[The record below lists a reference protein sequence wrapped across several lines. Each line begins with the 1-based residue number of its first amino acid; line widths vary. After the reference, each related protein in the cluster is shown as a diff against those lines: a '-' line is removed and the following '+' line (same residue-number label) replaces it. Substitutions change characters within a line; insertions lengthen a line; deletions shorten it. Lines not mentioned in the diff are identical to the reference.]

1 MTNLIRWLDYRG
13 KGTGRN
19 APPKKKGEMMFLEQK
34 IETILAS
41 LQSIEDKVDRLM
53 AESEVVRADLA
64 SLKDNKPTTEQD
76 LKEEF
81 SDFKERW
88 QSDSPDVQTL
98 KNTLLS
104 LRNSLGGITDA
115 LTQQGGPEKEEV
127 K

>member
-1 MTNLIRWLDYRG
+1 
-13 KGTGRN
+13 
-19 APPKKKGEMMFLEQK
+19 MMFLEQK

-64 SLKDNKPTTEQD
+64 SLKGNNHTTEKD

-88 QSDSPDVQTL
+88 ESDSPEVQTL
-98 KNTLLS
+98 KDTLVKLK
-104 LRNSLGGITDA
+104 NSLGGITEA
-115 LTQQGGPEKEEV
+115 LTQSGQAEKEEL
-127 K
+127 KG